1 MGIEKQVTF
10 GSDSGVG
17 LAVLVGASFRNFVT
31 VPQYPSPFIN
41 ATSSGSVGFQSM
53 LKITNVEK
61 IFVTFA
67 RSINFCQTIL
77 KGGQIKC

>member
-1 MGIEKQVTF
+1 MISSKALDIITYGIEKQVTF

-41 ATSSGSVGFQSM
+41 ATSSGSVGFQS
-53 LKITNVEK
+53 
-61 IFVTFA
+61 
-67 RSINFCQTIL
+67 IL
-77 KGGQIKC
+77 KMINV